1 MRASDNEQ
9 GINKLRPNTKIW
21 ISREQN
27 IFSSNKKNNLLH
39 IKGYF
44 TAKYSFAVEVTF
56 KEYFK
61 VQVRKIKS
69 ILRLTQKNTEKRV

>member
-9 GINKLRPNTKIW
+9 GINKLRRNTKIQ

-27 IFSSNKKNNLLH
+27 IIFSSNKKKKLLH

-44 TAKYSFAVEVTF
+44 TAKNSFAVEVTF

-61 VQVRKIKS
+61 VKLGKS
-69 ILRLTQKNTEKRV
+69 KAY